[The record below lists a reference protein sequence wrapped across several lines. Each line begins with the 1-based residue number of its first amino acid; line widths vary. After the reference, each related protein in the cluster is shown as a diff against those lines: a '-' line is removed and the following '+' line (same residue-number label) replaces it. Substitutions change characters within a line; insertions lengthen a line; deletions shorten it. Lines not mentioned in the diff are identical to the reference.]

1 MPNEIRFA
9 KTGNFWLDNGIVGL
23 YQVLAKVKE
32 EPPMDAT
39 DSPIRFEFGFEVK
52 DEAEH
57 LRVWVEEV
65 PPTKGS
71 APELLAVLNAAKAK
85 VAETYLTKT
94 SGYGWL
100 YTDQCEFAL
109 YQKTDFRMH
118 LKPFFMGKTG
128 KPKGTVYL
136 PKDQESAKARDYV
149 LKEDEPARFE
159 AFKKGVL
166 EGGKI
171 KLTDKGY
178 LHIAPV
184 YEIGTEYEDSFEL
197 SGTNRCNFSGDSYKK
212 TSTVSGMDYPF
223 LTGDSGELNF
233 ASFLAEKPSIADKYS
248 FVGVFAFYNLYFS
261 LQSDFKNYFILNDG
275 TLKDLEKFYR
285 SVQIPPDQI
294 EPQRR
299 VWCNFKSTFIGA
311 QYAHEGLMDFLIS
324 IYNQF
329 QSKMANEL
337 EDKEMMRKAVYT
349 FHNDG
354 SFFREVRAYNSIE
367 TLFSFF
373 DNLAKGEGENQKGVK
388 KSFLYLLRSFQRK
401 VKETEYD
408 TTWRNRLCHDLLS
421 FNLPFGI
428 VEEFMAEV
436 RLKEANPQ
444 SITHLDT
451 IFKIFLKSTHQNMN
465 EEDVNICKSIGDQIG
480 EAFGPSNENKKGNKD
495 PFFGL
500 RNAKTREEFLRVFNE
515 MQFKMEKQFFQAE
528 DLLKRVV
535 QQNVSWL
542 EFKHLIN
549 IFAMNEFLKRDY
561 IINKKN
567 SQQS

>member
-23 YQVLAKVKE
+23 YRVLAQVEE
-32 EPPMDAT
+32 EPPKDAN
-39 DSPIRFEFGFEVK
+39 DSPIRFKFGFEFQ
-52 DEAEH
+52 DGTEC
-57 LRVWVEEV
+57 LRVWVEDA
-65 PPTKGS
+65 PPTKGL
-71 APELLAVLNAAKAK
+71 APELLAVLNAAKERATN
-85 VAETYLTKT
+85 AYLTKT
-94 SGYGWL
+94 PGYGWL
-100 YTDQCEFAL
+100 YTEQGEFAL

-136 PKDQESAKARDYV
+136 KKQEDPKIRDYV
-149 LKEDEPARFE
+149 LTEDELTRFE
-159 AFKKGVL
+159 AFKKGAL
-166 EGGKI
+166 EDRKI
-171 KLTDKGY
+171 KLADKGY
-178 LHIAPV
+178 LHVAPV

-197 SGTNRCNFSGDSYKK
+197 SGANRCNFSGGGYKK
-212 TSTVSGMDYPF
+212 ISTVSGMDYPF

-248 FVGVFAFYNLYFS
+248 FVGMFAFYNLYFS
-261 LQSDFKNYFILNDG
+261 LQNDFKNYFVLYDG

-285 SVQIPPDQI
+285 SVQIPADQI
-294 EPQRR
+294 EPKRR
-299 VWCNFKSTFIGA
+299 VWCNFQNTFIGA

-337 EDKEMMRKAVYT
+337 EDKEMVRKAVYT

-354 SFFREVRAYNSIE
+354 SFFREVRAYNSLE

-373 DNLAKGEGENQKGVK
+373 DHLAKGEGENQKGVK
-388 KSFLYLLRSFQRK
+388 ENFLYLLGSFQRK
-401 VKETEYD
+401 VKENEYD

-428 VEEFMAEV
+428 IEEFMAEV
-436 RLKEANPQ
+436 RLKDANPQ

-451 IFKIFLKSTHQNMN
+451 IFKIFLKSTYQNMN
-465 EEDVNICKSIGDQIG
+465 EEDVTICKSIGDQIG
-480 EAFGPSNENKKGNKD
+480 EAFGPSNDLKKGNKD

-500 RNAKTREEFLRVFNE
+500 RNAKTREEFLRILNE
-515 MQFKMEKQFFQAE
+515 TQFKMEKQFFQAE
-528 DLLKRVV
+528 ALLKRIV
-535 QQNVSWL
+535 QPNISWL

-549 IFAMNEFLKRDY
+549 IFAMNEFLRRDY

-567 SQQS
+567 SQ